1 MLRRYEDSEY
11 ADDALH
17 LMARSFL
24 RLGRYPDAAAAFERF
39 VARFPDHERVPSAR
53 LGLARAK
60 RLAGDA
66 TGAEAALAA
75 IAEAGESDLEAGI
88 LHERALVALAS
99 GDNRAAVQ
107 RFRALL
113 ERHPEYAH
121 RAGVAMRFA
130 DAELA
135 IGEVDAALEVYTMHR
150 DRVVDPAEKRE
161 AGLKMA
167 RALVATGRVDE
178 ALETYDSLLEEG
190 RSDFFAAQVHAER
203 GEVLAEQEKWEE
215 AESSFRRA
223 AEVAP
228 GTPPASRAT
237 LGRGRIAWRVEGDRE
252 AALEILLDA
261 FLHAPTSAWGDT
273 ARTAARD
280 VAEILHYQR
289 LAEGREEVPSV
300 DDPALVRSTALYR
313 LAEEVLDVE
322 EDPVA
327 AAAIFERLV
336 EEHPD
341 SPWRSRA
348 LLSAGLLRRASG
360 DVGAGNALLRRLVEA
375 DPESP
380 EADSARRALGA
391 PVPDRPEGFY
401 GARPVLVTV
410 ARALP
415 APQDPMT
422 RISDQLDRYATRR
435 EAREREEA
443 ERPTEEIR
451 AAPGQGDPAS
461 DAIGQP
467 GPEDREAPERLPE
480 GAEP

>member
-1 MLRRYEDSEY
+1 MLRRYQDSEY

-24 RLGRYPDAAAAFERF
+24 RLGRYADAAAAFERF

-53 LGLARAK
+53 LDLARTK
-60 RLAGDA
+60 RLAGNA

-75 IAEAGESDLEAGI
+75 LAEAGEPGLEAEI

-99 GDNRAAVQ
+99 GDNRAAVE
-107 RFRALL
+107 RFGALL

-121 RAGVAMRFA
+121 RARVAMRFA

-135 IGEVDAALEVYTMHR
+135 IGEVDAALEVYTRHR
-150 DRVVDPAEKRE
+150 DRAVDPAEKRE

-167 RALVATGRVDE
+167 RALVAAGRADE
-178 ALETYDSLLEEG
+178 ALEVYDSLLEEG
-190 RSDFFAAQVHAER
+190 LPDSFAALVHVER
-203 GEVLAEQEKWEE
+203 GEVLVDQEKWAE
-215 AESSFRRA
+215 AESTFRRA

-261 FLHAPTSAWGDT
+261 FLHAPTSAWGDS
-273 ARTAARD
+273 ARTAARH
-280 VAEILHYQR
+280 VSEILHYQR

-313 LAEEVLDVE
+313 FGEEVLDAE
-322 EDPVA
+322 EDPAA

-341 SPWRSRA
+341 SPWWPRA

-360 DVGAGNALLRRLVEA
+360 EVDQGDALLRRLVEVA
-375 DPESP
+375 PESP

-415 APQDPMT
+415 VPPDPMT

-435 EAREREEA
+435 EARGREGV
-443 ERPTEEIR
+443 ERPTEGIR
-451 AAPGQGDPAS
+451 TPPGEGDRPGDLPGRPGAAG
-461 DAIGQP
+461 
-467 GPEDREAPERLPE
+467 RETPERLPE